1 MWKPKTIDLDK
12 PFYISIADAMEND
25 VRKGVLAPGQKMPP
39 HRKLADIIGVN
50 VSTVSR
56 AYREAERRGLVTGT
70 VGRGT
75 YVAGDGGESGFMDPQ
90 ARSGKIIDMSHV
102 LPLYECEPDLSILAE
117 KVLSKKNISK
127 YAAYADPAGF
137 PEHREI
143 GAQWAGR
150 AGISASVESTL
161 VCAGAQHGIFCALS
175 ALFEPG
181 DRIATDSL
189 TYPGIKS
196 AARTLGLRLEPV
208 ASDEGGMSEEDLE
221 RVCRRNHVKGLYL
234 IPDLHNPTA
243 AVMDQKKRKALAAVI
258 EKENLLLIEDG
269 TFSFV
274 SHPREKA
281 LSALVPERS
290 VYVAGL
296 SKAFYGGLRVS
307 FLQAPKEWRMRLA
320 KAILETVWM
329 AAPLGAAL
337 ASECIQ
343 SGLADRII
351 ADKLIENERRLVSAK
366 KLLAGGSIK
375 GVKGAPFLWLELPE
389 PWNGRDFESEA
400 KEKGVKIFGAE
411 KFMVGGGT
419 PPRAVRISLTA
430 AGSFGEVEEGLGIL
444 GAMLEKGYVPL
455 DSIL

>member
-1 MWKPKTIDLDK
+1 MWKPEILDLDK
-12 PFYISIADAMEND
+12 PFYVSIADAMEKD
-25 VRKGVLAPGQKMPP
+25 IRKGVLTPGQKMPP

-75 YVAGDGGESGFMDPQ
+75 YVSGDGGESGFMDPL
-90 ARSGKIIDMSHV
+90 ARRGRIMDMSHV
-102 LPLYECEPDLSILAE
+102 LPLYECEPDLSILVE
-117 KVLSKKNISK
+117 RVLSKKSISGC
-127 YAAYADPAGF
+127 AAYSDPAGF
-137 PEHREI
+137 SEHREI
-143 GAQWAGR
+143 GALWAER
-150 AGISASVESTL
+150 AGIPADVESTL
-161 VCAGAQHGIFCALS
+161 VCAGAQHGIFCVLS

-181 DRIATDSL
+181 DRIAVDSL

-208 ASDEGGMSEEDLE
+208 DSDETGMSLEDLE
-221 RVCRRNHVKGLYL
+221 RICRRNPVKGLYL

-243 AVMDQKKRKALAAVI
+243 AVMDNGKRQSMAAVI
-258 EKENLLLIEDG
+258 ERENLLLIEDG

-274 SHPREKA
+274 GVPPQKA

-296 SKAFYGGLRVS
+296 SKAFYGGLRVA
-307 FLQAPKEWRMRLA
+307 FLQVPRKWRMRVG

-329 AAPLGAAL
+329 ASPLPVAL
-337 ASECIQ
+337 ACECIK
-343 SGLADRII
+343 SGLGDRII
-351 ADKLIENERRLVSAK
+351 ADKLIENEKRLAYARTVMK
-366 KLLAGGSIK
+366 GGSLK
-375 GVKGAPFLWLELPE
+375 GVAGAPFFWLELPE
-389 PWNGRDFESEA
+389 PWNGRDFEAEA
-400 KEKGVKIFGAE
+400 KEKGVRIFGAE
-411 KFMVGGGT
+411 KFMVGGGV

-430 AGSFGEVEEGLGIL
+430 AGSFGDAEAGLEVL